1 MNSDEQVMSEAL
13 NETIS
18 EATRKATSEATRE
31 ASASLAAPAGA
42 EAVGAVE
49 AQAEAERFEPIEA
62 ILPHRG
68 TMLLVERVSAC
79 SDDTL
84 TAHAT
89 VHADAWYANADG
101 AMPAWIGI
109 ELMAQAIA
117 AHVSLLA
124 MRAGGRARP
133 GVLLGSRS
141 YEACVPAFARRA
153 QLRIDVK
160 EVLRSTEGHGA
171 YECTIEHDGARC
183 AQAVIKV
190 YQPTDFQSF
199 IEGISGS

>member
-1 MNSDEQVMSEAL
+1 
-13 NETIS
+13 
-18 EATRKATSEATRE
+18 
-31 ASASLAAPAGA
+31 
-42 EAVGAVE
+42 
-49 AQAEAERFEPIEA
+49 
-62 ILPHRG
+62 
-68 TMLLVERVSAC
+68 MLLIERVSAC
-79 SDDTL
+79 SDAAL

-89 VHADAWYANADG
+89 VHADAWYADADG

-124 MRAGGRARP
+124 MRAGGHARP

-141 YEACVPAFARRA
+141 YQAHVPTFKRGAA
-153 QLRIDVK
+153 LRIDVT

-171 YECTIEHDGARC
+171 YECTIDQHGTRC

-190 YQPTDFQSF
+190 FQPTDFQTF
-199 IEGISGS
+199 IEGSIDS

>member
-1 MNSDEQVMSEAL
+1 MSEAI

-18 EATRKATSEATRE
+18 ETRGEAG
-31 ASASLAAPAGA
+31 ASLAASVRI
-42 EAVGAVE
+42 EAK
-49 AQAEAERFEPIEA
+49 AEAEAEVFEPIEV

-68 TMLLVERVSAC
+68 SMLLVDRVSAC

-141 YEACVPAFARRA
+141 YEACLPAFARDA
-153 QLRIDVK
+153 QLRIDAK

-171 YECTIEHDGARC
+171 YECTIEHDGTRC